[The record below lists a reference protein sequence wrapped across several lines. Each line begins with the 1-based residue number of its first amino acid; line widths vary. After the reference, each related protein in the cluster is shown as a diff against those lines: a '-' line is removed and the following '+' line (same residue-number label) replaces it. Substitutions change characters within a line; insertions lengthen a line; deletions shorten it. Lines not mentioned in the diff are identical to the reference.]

1 MDEMMDEKE
10 VSAGVSGKYLEVPEL
25 LVMCMFVLEKRK
37 MKNDDKGKVDFHY
50 LHVVSTMIKENF

>member
-1 MDEMMDEKE
+1 MDEKE